1 MFYRASS
8 VLILLLFLITL
19 AIARPP
25 KRLHYDQL
33 PIDSNYFFEPD
44 ESPRPQP
51 DAVPPD
57 SVSLAKA
64 LACEPVVI
72 RGFIQAWKATFNGTR
87 NHGLAE
93 SGFAIQ
99 RYISSISI
107 QGWRDAAVNDLMIPA
122 DADTIAI
129 AHVHG
134 RGADEHPA
142 RMDVQSPVPN
152 FVISHTALYVTIPGS
167 SRSMLVRGGVDDAN
181 GWNKPCLSETRT
193 VKAQRKVARATDAYN
208 LQTF

>member
-8 VLILLLFLITL
+8 VLIFLLLLITL
-19 AIARPP
+19 GIARPP
-25 KRLHYDQL
+25 KKLHYDE
-33 PIDSNYFFEPD
+33 PSIDSNFFFEPD
-44 ESPRPQP
+44 RSPRPRA
-51 DAVPPD
+51 DAVPQD
-57 SVSLAKA
+57 AASLAKE

-72 RGFIQAWKATFNGTR
+72 RGFIQAWKATLNGTR

-99 RYISSISI
+99 RYISSVSI
-107 QGWRDAAVNDLMIPA
+107 QGWRDAAINDLLIPA
-122 DADTIAI
+122 DGDTIAI

-167 SRSMLVRGGVDDAN
+167 SRFVLVRGGVDDAN
-181 GWNKPCLSETRT
+181 GWNKPCLSEAQT
-193 VKAQRKVARATDAYN
+193 VKAQRKMARANDAYN